1 MLQCYMAD
9 IATVLEKVSESIREL
24 QSLSD
29 RVGSEIDWKQRKIDG
44 DVTCCNEDKMTAE
57 EVAECQAFIAKA
69 TELKSWADA
78 ILNSELLHA
87 QAITQKMLSKGE

>member
-1 MLQCYMAD
+1 MFQCYMAD
-9 IATVLEKVSESIREL
+9 VATVLEKVSESIREL
-24 QSLSD
+24 QALSD
-29 RVGSEIDWKQRKIDG
+29 RVGNDIDWKQRRIDG
-44 DVTCCNEDKMTAE
+44 DTVCCNEDKLTAE
-57 EVAECQAFIAKA
+57 EMAEAQMFVAKA